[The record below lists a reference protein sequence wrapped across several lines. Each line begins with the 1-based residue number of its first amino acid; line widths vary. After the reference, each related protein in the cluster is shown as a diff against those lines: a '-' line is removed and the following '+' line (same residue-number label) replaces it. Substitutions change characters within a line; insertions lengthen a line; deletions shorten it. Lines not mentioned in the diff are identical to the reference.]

1 MNLETYLNQ
10 PGQSGVA
17 FAKLLGVSQ
26 PTVSDWVRGKDNGGK
41 VIPEDR
47 ARQIERATGGA
58 VTCEEMR
65 PDLVEEFAYMRTR
78 PEPEMTGQAEVQAGA
93 ALGFDA
99 MNNEVKAD

>member
-1 MNLETYLNQ
+1 M
-10 PGQSGVA
+10 
-17 FAKLLGVSQ
+17 KLKNWTDEERGRQAQLAREIAVSL
-26 PTVSDWVRGKDNGGK
+26 PTMTRWTNEQDK
-41 VIPEDR
+41 IPEDR

-78 PEPEMTGQAEVQAGA
+78 PEPEMQGQVVLTAGC
-93 ALGFDA
+93 ALGYDA